1 MQRLVAIVTGV
12 LMLAGTASAS
22 PHPGSIPLPTGYQ
35 PEGVDTRGS
44 TAYAGSLADGDVV
57 TVDLR
62 SGRVTPLVDN
72 DPVDGRVAVGL
83 AVERG
88 MVIVAGGP
96 TGRAFVYDAHSG
108 AALAD
113 IELTDP
119 TIGTFVNDV
128 VVAGDSAWFTDS
140 FQPQLYRV
148 PLVDGG
154 VGDPE
159 TVPLS
164 GPAADFVA
172 GFNLN
177 GIEAKG
183 GELIV
188 VNSSKGELYAVE
200 PDGASRS
207 IDLGGDVV
215 TAGDGLLLVGR
226 RLYVVRNQLNQVD
239 IVKLSPDLSS
249 GEVTGSITSDL
260 FDVPTTA
267 AKHGNRLVLVNARFG
282 QVPDPTTADFDLV
295 QVPIR

>member
-1 MQRLVAIVTGV
+1 MRRIVPIVVGV
-12 LMLAGTASAS
+12 LMVAGTAAAAA
-22 PHPGSIPLPTGYQ
+22 PFPETTPLPTGFQ
-35 PEGVDTRGS
+35 PEGVDTRGA

-62 SGRVTPLVDN
+62 TGEVTHLVDN
-72 DPVDGRVAVGL
+72 QLEDGRVAVGL

-88 MVIVAGGP
+88 LVFVAGGP
-96 TGRAFVYDAHSG
+96 TGKALVYDADTG
-108 AALAD
+108 EEVAD
-113 IELTDP
+113 LDLVDP
-119 TIGTFVNDV
+119 ASGTFVNDV
-128 VVAGDSAWFTDS
+128 VVSGDSAWFTDS

-148 PLVDGG
+148 PLSGG
-154 VGDPE
+154 AVGEPE

-164 GPAADFVA
+164 GPAADFVD

-188 VNSSKGELYAVE
+188 VNSTLGELYAVGR
-200 PDGASRS
+200 DGDSRV

-215 TAGDGLLLVGR
+215 TAGDGLLLVGK

-239 IVKLSPDLSS
+239 VVELTGDLSS
-249 GEVTGSITSDL
+249 GEVVGSITSDA
-260 FDVPTTA
+260 FDVPTTV

-282 QVPDPTTADFDLV
+282 NPDPPNADYDLV